1 MPIPTALAVLGLFPT
16 LRKLATTHRVSFKAR
31 KKVKVPA
38 KVDFTTKDGRTVRF
52 KARKTVKKRVPVSFR
67 AKNKPR

>member
-1 MPIPTALAVLGLFPT
+1 MPMPLAMAALGLFPA
-16 LRKLATTHRVSFKAR
+16 LRKLATTHPVRFKAR

-38 KVDFTTKDGRTVRF
+38 KVAFTTKAGEKVKF

-67 AKNKPR
+67 AKNK